1 MKGKNK
7 LEPRLLGVTKDGVLR
22 LDERTKEIMQTWPL
36 EQVKRWAATQNIFTI
51 DFGDY
56 SQGFYSVQTPDGD
69 KISEMVSG
77 YIDLMNKAKKDG
89 GLIDGGSTQEIMD
102 QDTSQGKKGAVML
115 EHGKMAVI
123 LSQV

>member
-1 MKGKNK
+1 
-7 LEPRLLGVTKDGVLR
+7 
-22 LDERTKEIMQTWPL
+22 MQTWPL

-69 KISEMVSG
+69 KISEMVAG

-89 GLIDGGSTQEIMD
+89 GIIDAGTTQEIMD
-102 QDTSQGKKGAVML
+102 HDTSQGKKGAVTL
-115 EHGKMAVI
+115 EHGQMAVI
-123 LSQV
+123 FLKFNFAYVSY